1 MSEVENHVDVVKID
15 FKSSNFWP
23 SNIFNLKSNSK
34 LFSDFSKAWSLLSNP
49 IKDFRQ
55 QNDMVLK

>member
-34 LFSDFSKAWSLLSNP
+34 LFSKISPKPGHFCQ
-49 IKDFRQ
+49 IR
-55 QNDMVLK
+55 LKIFVNKMIWY